1 MAVDSEPRQAVVV
14 IHGIGEQKPMQT
26 LRGFVDT
33 LLGATPKPSWYERV
47 TGKRLHP
54 EQEPPLRFFSKPD
67 RLTDTLELRR
77 LSSWLPNVPIQTDF
91 YELYWAHLMQ
101 GTVWSH
107 IVAWL
112 RMLMFRVPIGAH
124 VRIKL
129 LWAVSWGV
137 CAAIACLAFEHRLTF
152 SLSELFSYGAA
163 GLLAWV
169 VIRALGG
176 FGLRYVGDAA
186 RYLSPTPQNIDA
198 RKNIRNAVIQMITKL
213 HEESPIR
220 YSRIIVVGHSL
231 GSVIAYDALTHLWQQ
246 RHSTIANPRPF
257 DQSKMEKARKAA
269 ASLIQAAEN
278 LTAVTPTVACLLDK
292 YRVAQR
298 ELLAEQQELGITWRI
313 SDLVTLGSP
322 LTHACFLLAEDRLE
336 WQDLLR
342 QRVYPTSP
350 PQLEDPR
357 DKNLLTKHFAFTD
370 KKNFNLTILHHAALF
385 GCTRWTNMYFP
396 SDPIGGKVAS
406 AEGFGYGIK
415 DVPLKPMR
423 WLTSWAPVSHTCYW
437 DCRETE
443 AGKALW
449 DALDLADSARPAP
462 SNNVDSDE
470 RIDTNVPEKQAEVL
484 GLT

>member
-77 LSSWLPNVPIQTDF
+77 LSSWPPNVPIQTDF

-101 GTVWSH
+101 GTVWSY

-137 CAAIACLAFEHRLTF
+137 CAAIAYLAFEHRLTF
-152 SLSELFSYGAA
+152 SLSELFSYGAV

-186 RYLSPTPQNIDA
+186 RYLKPNAAKYRRTQEHPQ
-198 RKNIRNAVIQMITKL
+198 R
-213 HEESPIR
+213 
-220 YSRIIVVGHSL
+220 GHSDDYKAAR
-231 GSVIAYDALTHLWQQ
+231 G
-246 RHSTIANPRPF
+246 IANPVQQDHRRWTQPG
-257 DQSKMEKARKAA
+257 KCHRLRRTHPPMAT
-269 ASLIQAAEN
+269 ASLDDRE
-278 LTAVTPTVACLLDK
+278 PKTVRSVEDGEGSK
-292 YRVAQR
+292 GG
-298 ELLAEQQELGITWRI
+298 GIPH
-313 SDLVTLGSP
+313 SGS
-322 LTHACFLLAEDRLE
+322 
-336 WQDLLR
+336 
-342 QRVYPTSP
+342 
-350 PQLEDPR
+350 
-357 DKNLLTKHFAFTD
+357 
-370 KKNFNLTILHHAALF
+370 
-385 GCTRWTNMYFP
+385 
-396 SDPIGGKVAS
+396 
-406 AEGFGYGIK
+406 
-415 DVPLKPMR
+415 
-423 WLTSWAPVSHTCYW
+423 
-437 DCRETE
+437 
-443 AGKALW
+443 
-449 DALDLADSARPAP
+449 
-462 SNNVDSDE
+462 
-470 RIDTNVPEKQAEVL
+470 
-484 GLT
+484 